1 MKNLLLFIFS
11 HVTFCSFA
19 QVHSAMP
26 PEAGSFYNKAM
37 PSINP
42 DIKILI
48 EKNAVHL
55 KSAQVDTDSL
65 SYALKKDPLLKKM
78 KQPDLDAIAVLIL
91 VQASKNA
98 DADLK
103 TLVINMR
110 KTNNQNTQ
118 KVDATV
124 SLLEY
129 KSKIAEGIPLLM
141 KKISDSQESAIN
153 NLR

>member
-1 MKNLLLFIFS
+1 
-11 HVTFCSFA
+11 
-19 QVHSAMP
+19 MP

>member
-1 MKNLLLFIFS
+1 
-11 HVTFCSFA
+11 
-19 QVHSAMP
+19 MP

-78 KQPDLDAIAVLIL
+78 KQADLDAIAVLIL

-110 KTNNQNTQ
+110 KNNGQNTQ
-118 KVDATV
+118 KDDATV

-141 KKISDSQESAIN
+141 KKISDSQENAIN